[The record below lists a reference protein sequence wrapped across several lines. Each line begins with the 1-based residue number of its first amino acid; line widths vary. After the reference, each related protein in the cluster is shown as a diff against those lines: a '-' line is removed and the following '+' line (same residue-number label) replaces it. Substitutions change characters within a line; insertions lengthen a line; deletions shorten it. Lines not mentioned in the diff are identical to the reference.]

1 MNKKIFIIFIF
12 LILIMSGNI
21 LAQEDIPIETEELV
35 LREDHIYLYG
45 LDTCPYCQDAK
56 SFMDTLKNKYDIQY
70 SYIELSKT
78 KKNEEEFFIQQQR
91 LGINVTSVPL
101 IIINDKYWVGFDN
114 QVKNEITQHFK
125 NKKLIKDKDIGK
137 KITKK
142 NIFFNKE
149 FLRNKGPIFSTIIIG
164 FIDGFNPCS
173 LWVLTLLLGFLVHYK
188 SRKKMFIVGLSF
200 LLTTALVYGLFITG
214 VLKGIIF
221 IQQTVY
227 LNIFLGVFV
236 LMFGLINLKD
246 YFYFKKG
253 ISATISDK
261 NKSKL
266 IKKMRTLITN
276 KKNIATS
283 VLFTVLIALT
293 AAIVELPCTSGF
305 PIIWSDMVAKNGIN
319 LQLSKYIPLILIY
332 LTMYLFDELIVFMI
346 AIKTLNVKKMDLQM
360 GKNMKLIIGYIM
372 FWTGLDILFKTKIIY
387 SFTGLLVILGLSGVS
402 YLLTKKIQ
410 ISS

>member
-1 MNKKIFIIFIF
+1 
-12 LILIMSGNI
+12 
-21 LAQEDIPIETEELV
+21 
-35 LREDHIYLYG
+35 
-45 LDTCPYCQDAK
+45 
-56 SFMDTLKNKYDIQY
+56 
-70 SYIELSKT
+70 
-78 KKNEEEFFIQQQR
+78 
-91 LGINVTSVPL
+91 
-101 IIINDKYWVGFDN
+101 VGFDN